1 MTTYLGIDLGTSSI
15 KAVIIDDQLNVLANA
30 SSPLPISHPRIS
42 YSEQNPSDWWKQTIR
57 TIKKLK
63 KKNKKHFSAI
73 KVIGFS
79 GQQHGATLL
88 NRKGEVLRPA
98 ILWNDTRAFEEANF
112 LEKKVPNARLIT
124 ANRVMP
130 GFTAPK
136 LLWVDKHEKKIFKQI
151 HKILLPKDY
160 LRFKLSG
167 DYATDMSDASGTSW
181 LNVSKRAWS
190 DEMITAC
197 HLDINNMPK
206 LYEGP
211 MVTGSLLPSVAKAL
225 GLPIDTTLVAGGS
238 DNAATAISAN
248 VIQAKR
254 AFLSLGTSG
263 TYFVASRSPR
273 ANPEHGVHTFAHC
286 LPKLWHHMNCHLSA
300 TNCLNWFAHSV
311 KTPLPTLLKEVALLD
326 PLKVTPL
333 LFLPYFSGERS
344 PYNDPYAKG
353 VFMGLTVKTTRAEMT
368 LAILEGI
375 ALNFALGQDAFDE
388 AGIKIDT
395 VSVVGGGARN
405 LYWGKILASVL
416 NRTLIYRKQRE
427 IGGCVGAARLAWL
440 SQHVCNLQKKPFPE
454 EAIERRIHPRLKWH
468 QMYEERKLFFKQLYV
483 QLAPVFSNVYSK
495 KNNSR

>member
-1 MTTYLGIDLGTSSI
+1 MTSYLGIDLGTSSI
-15 KAVIIDDQLNVLANA
+15 KAVLIDDQLNVLANA
-30 SSPLPISHPRIS
+30 SSPLTISHPHLS

-57 TIKKLK
+57 TIKILK
-63 KKNKKHFSAI
+63 QKNKKHFSTI
-73 KVIGFS
+73 KAIGFS

-112 LEKKVPNARLIT
+112 LEQKVPNAQLIT
-124 ANRVMP
+124 ANRIMP

-136 LLWVDKHEKKIFKQI
+136 LLWIEKHEKKIFKQM
-151 HKILLPKDY
+151 HKVLLPKDY

-181 LNVSKRAWS
+181 LNVAKRTWS

-211 MVTGSLLPSVAKAL
+211 MMTGSLLPSVAQSL
-225 GLPIDTTLVAGGS
+225 GLPKEAVLVAGGG

-263 TYFVASRSPR
+263 TYFVSSRSPR
-273 ANPEHGVHTFAHC
+273 ANAENGVHTFAHC
-286 LPKLWHHMNCHLSA
+286 LPKRWHQMNCHLSA
-300 TNCLNWFAHSV
+300 TNCLNWFAHCV
-311 KTPLPTLLKEVALLD
+311 KTPLPTLLEETALLD
-326 PLKVTPL
+326 PLKRDAL

-344 PYNDPYAKG
+344 PYNDPSAKG
-353 VFMGLTVKTTRAEMT
+353 VFMGLTMKTSRAEMM

-375 ALNFALGQDAFDE
+375 ALNFSLGQDAFDK
-388 AGIKIDT
+388 AGIKIDS
-395 VSVVGGGARN
+395 VSVLGGGARN
-405 LYWGKILASVL
+405 FYWGKILASVL

-427 IGGCVGAARLAWL
+427 IGGCIGAARLAWL
-440 SQHVCNLQKKPFPE
+440 SQHTCNLEKPPFPE
-454 EAIERRIHPRLKWH
+454 ETIERRIHSNLKWH
-468 QMYEERKLFFKQLYV
+468 QMYNEKKLYFKQLYT
-483 QLAPVFSNVYSK
+483 QLASVFSTVYSN
-495 KNNSR
+495 KNNRR